1 MKKVMIYDSAFSYTS
16 RIKNN
21 IVGSLT
27 DKKRIVAVLVP
38 PILIASM
45 YPVFYFLV
53 EALAV
58 ERLAWYLGLATYW
71 LIWGAVFPL
80 VIIGKDNIKTLLR
93 PQKLNKKVLLLVAIP
108 LLGAVGARLVPGM
121 AGYEKTSL
129 WILILIFSTTVG
141 NGFFEEVLWRGVY
154 VTLFPDNIFYRMIW
168 PGIWFGLWHF
178 VPVSLLGGNPLGMMI
193 GSTAMGLYL
202 SYLTK
207 KTGTLQWAILTH
219 FLGGIIMV
227 SW

>member
-1 MKKVMIYDSAFSYTS
+1 MKAVMMSDSAFRCTS
-16 RIKNN
+16 RIKANML
-21 IVGSLT
+21 VSLT
-27 DKKRIVAVLVP
+27 DKKRIIAVIAPL
-38 PILIASM
+38 ILMASM
-45 YPVFYFLV
+45 YPVFHLLV
-53 EALAV
+53 EALANDRV
-58 ERLAWYLGLATYW
+58 AWYLGLAIYW

-80 VIIGKDNIKTLLR
+80 VIIGKENIKALLK
-93 PQKLNKKVLLLVAIP
+93 PQKLSKKMLLLMAIP

-121 AGYEKTSL
+121 PGYEKTSL

-154 VTLFPDNIFYRMIW
+154 VTLFPDSIFYRMIW
-168 PGIWFGLWHF
+168 PGIWFGVWHF
-178 VPVSLLGGNPLGMMI
+178 VPVSVLGGNLLGMMI
-193 GSTAMGLYL
+193 GPVAMGLYL